1 MAKIYK
7 NDKNFLIIQMNG
19 EEASNLG
26 FGIEITGCLN
36 SIVCGS
42 CNSSIE
48 DKDIYYIAGINE
60 VMCKACAYDYI
71 KNMSHYIDYDTIQ
84 SVNLLWKKIQKNG
97 YFSQFHL
104 IYRNL
109 PFFFFFTSSIEISYF
124 LLFITSYCMRIT
136 TLCFIY

>member
-26 FGIEITGCLN
+26 FGMEITGCLN

-60 VMCKACAYDYI
+60 VMCKDCAYDYI
-71 KNMSHYIDYDTIQ
+71 KNMSHYIDYDSLKYEINHFNIIAQ
-84 SVNLLWKKIQKNG
+84 KLNISERAGFSPDNKIIILEND
-97 YFSQFHL
+97 
-104 IYRNL
+104 
-109 PFFFFFTSSIEISYF
+109 
-124 LLFITSYCMRIT
+124 
-136 TLCFIY
+136 

>member
-1 MAKIYK
+1 MLVKVGALFNLKLKDMAKVYK

-26 FGIEITGCLN
+26 FGMEITGCLN

-60 VMCKACAYDYI
+60 VMCKDCAYDYI
-71 KNMSHYIDYDTIQ
+71 KNMSHYIDYDSLKYEINHFNIIAQ
-84 SVNLLWKKIQKNG
+84 KLGMSEKAGFSPDNKI
-97 YFSQFHL
+97 
-104 IYRNL
+104 I
-109 PFFFFFTSSIEISYF
+109 IA
-124 LLFITSYCMRIT
+124 
-136 TLCFIY
+136 

>member
-1 MAKIYK
+1 MLVKVGAFFNLKLKDMAKIYK

-26 FGIEITGCLN
+26 FGMEITGCLN

-60 VMCKACAYDYI
+60 VMCKDCAYDYI
-71 KNMSHYIDYDTIQ
+71 KNMSHYVDYDSIKYEITHFNIIAQ
-84 SVNLLWKKIQKNG
+84 KLGMSEKAGFSPDNKI
-97 YFSQFHL
+97 
-104 IYRNL
+104 I
-109 PFFFFFTSSIEISYF
+109 IV
-124 LLFITSYCMRIT
+124 
-136 TLCFIY
+136 

>member
-1 MAKIYK
+1 MAKVYK

-48 DKDIYYIAGINE
+48 HKDIYYIAGINE
-60 VMCKACAYDYI
+60 IMCKDCTYDYI
-71 KNMSHYIDYDTIQ
+71 KNMSHYIDDDSINYEITHFNIIAQKLGMSEKVGFSPD
-84 SVNLLWKKIQKNG
+84 NKI
-97 YFSQFHL
+97 
-104 IYRNL
+104 I
-109 PFFFFFTSSIEISYF
+109 ISENP
-124 LLFITSYCMRIT
+124 
-136 TLCFIY
+136 